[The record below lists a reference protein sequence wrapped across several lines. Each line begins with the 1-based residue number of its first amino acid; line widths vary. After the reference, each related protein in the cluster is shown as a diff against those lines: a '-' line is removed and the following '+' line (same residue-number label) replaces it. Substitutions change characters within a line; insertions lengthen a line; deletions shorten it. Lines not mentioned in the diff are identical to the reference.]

1 MISWFEDKELGIFF
15 DDYPRV
21 KMRYAL
27 PSMTALE
34 KNSIAKYPFENKKE
48 LKVAL
53 FDNIKM
59 KKYEFT
65 IRKNYCWDGAS
76 IPRIF
81 WRLIGS
87 KTDSKF
93 LIPSMVHDV
102 LCENHSY
109 VDNDREFSGAVFDA
123 LLQVSGVSKF
133 NRFLMKNSV
142 NFYQRFCG
150 WENR

>member
-1 MISWFEDKELGIFF
+1 MISWFEDKEIGVFF

-27 PSMTALE
+27 PSMTTLE
-34 KNSIAKYPFENKKE
+34 KNAIAKYPFENKRE
-48 LKVAL
+48 LKVSL
-53 FDNIKM
+53 FDNKKY

-76 IPRIF
+76 IPRMF
-81 WRLIGS
+81 WRLIGA

-93 LIPSMVHDV
+93 LIPSLIHDV

-109 VDNDREFSGAVFDA
+109 IDNDREFSTKVFNA
-123 LLQVSGVSKF
+123 LLIVSGVNKF

-142 NFYQRFCG
+142 NFYQLFCKWG
-150 WENR
+150 K